1 MNQLQKADN
10 PLLKISET
18 LNLYR
23 DKIAQA
29 LPQGRNVDQEISSV
43 LATVSSDTRL
53 QKCSPESIAQA
64 CYDAATLG
72 LPVNKLGLAYLVPY
86 GEQVKLLISY
96 KGYIHLVLQ
105 SGAVLDVFAE
115 CVYSKDKFKYLAGTS
130 QTIFH
135 EPVVIGDRGDFIAV
149 YAIARLSNGL
159 TKPCI
164 MRKSEVD
171 LIRSKSRSPNNGPWV
186 SDYDEMAKKSS
197 IKRLC
202 KLLPYT
208 CLPERLHTIEE
219 LHEPI
224 DIDVAA
230 EPLGLD
236 NVEEPIVQTS
246 IKLEKANVIE
256 LTKTV
261 VNEEENKEKQRFI
274 STIGKLLNREAAI
287 TGKKVTHSTN
297 FSNWTRDQLSNF
309 LFKLSQRL
317 ESLEE
322 QLLAKTS

>member
-53 QKCSPESIAQA
+53 QRCLPESIAQA
-64 CYDAATLG
+64 CYDASTLG

-105 SGAVLDVFAE
+105 SGVVLDVFAE

-135 EPVVIGDRGDFIAV
+135 EPVVIGDRGGFVAV

-202 KLLPYT
+202 KLLPYS
-208 CLPERLHTIEE
+208 CLPEMLNTLEE
-219 LHEPI
+219 IHEPI
-224 DIDVAA
+224 DV
-230 EPLGLD
+230 EVKPLELD
-236 NVEEPIVQTS
+236 TSEELIVSSPTQF
-246 IKLEKANVIE
+246 EKANIIE
-256 LTKTV
+256 LTKNI
-261 VNEEENKEKQRFI
+261 VNEENSRKQKLIF
-274 STIGKLLNREAAI
+274 TIDKLLNREVEI
-287 TGKKVTHSTN
+287 TGKKNTHSTN
-297 FSNWTRDQLSNF
+297 FANWTEDQLSNF

-322 QLLAKTS
+322 QMIKTS